1 MKVCEIFTSLQ
12 GESSYAGLPCTFIR
26 VSGCNL
32 RCVYCDTQYSY
43 EEGSEMP
50 IDEIRGRVRSAGVR
64 LVEITGGEPLLQKDT
79 PLLVRGLLDEGRTVL
94 IETNGSVSI
103 EDIDRRAVVIL
114 DVKTPG
120 SGMGGKTDLAN
131 FDLIKPTDEIK
142 FVICGREDYEWA
154 KEILSRYGLTEKAR
168 ILFSAAIGML
178 APSDLARWII
188 DDRLDVRL
196 NVQIHKFIFG
206 PDERMV

>member
-1 MKVCEIFTSLQ
+1 MST
-12 GESSYAGLPCTFIR
+12 
-26 VSGCNL
+26 
-32 RCVYCDTQYSY
+32 
-43 EEGSEMP
+43 
-50 IDEIRGRVRSAGVR
+50 DEIRDRVKSGGVR

-79 PLLVRGLLDEGRTVL
+79 PLLVRSLLDEGLTVL
-94 IETNGSVSI
+94 IESNGSI
-103 EDIDRRAVVIL
+103 RIGGIDRRAVVIL

-120 SGMGGKTDLAN
+120 SGMSGKTDFSN

-154 KEILSRYGLTEKAR
+154 KEILSRYGLMAKAR

-178 APSDLARWII
+178 DPADLARWII

-196 NVQIHKFIFG
+196 NVQIHKLIFG
-206 PDERMV
+206 HDERGV

>member
-26 VSGCNL
+26 LSGCNL

-50 IDEIRGRVRSAGVR
+50 IDEIRGRVRSAGVD

>member
-26 VSGCNL
+26 LSGCNL

-120 SGMGGKTDLAN
+120 SGMSGKTDFSN

>member
-43 EEGSEMP
+43 EEGSEMS

>member
-1 MKVCEIFTSLQ
+1 M
-12 GESSYAGLPCTFIR
+12 
-26 VSGCNL
+26 
-32 RCVYCDTQYSY
+32 
-43 EEGSEMP
+43 
-50 IDEIRGRVRSAGVR
+50 
-64 LVEITGGEPLLQKDT
+64 
-79 PLLVRGLLDEGRTVL
+79 
-94 IETNGSVSI
+94 
-103 EDIDRRAVVIL
+103 
-114 DVKTPG
+114 KTPG

>member
-26 VSGCNL
+26 LSGCNL

-154 KEILSRYGLTEKAR
+154 KETLSRYGLTEKAR